1 MAMRRNGILS
11 LENGGDA
18 FLKRY
23 DWPGEEIG
31 AVRPYIESL
40 PGLAPTPVDERL
52 ARSQEMGRLQL
63 GLALAA
69 RGFGSMGAQPR
80 AGEMA
85 ISTVG
90 RELLAPLAGDAMTVA
105 QKLYDDKLALQA
117 AFKAEQ
123 GKVSL
128 AALDMARDR
137 QNKLA
142 AFEETKKIAEIKAST
157 TGLLSTFEEGVDF
170 TVKGPDGTELT
181 ATGNVTTTRNKT
193 GDFQYAVTFG
203 DSVTPDGIVIAAGT
217 RVISFKKPPTGES
230 GSRYFAPRD
239 LQVKI
244 TRDTVDILANTDYAI
259 DPRFIGR
266 EATYSLLQPKSGA
279 APIPSLIIGNQTIP
293 LSELTLS
300 KQDRLNLTQPWS
312 DPVGKDHP
320 NSISWQRTAIGA
332 LASVQDSIVG
342 PGAVVN
348 ENGLKVIPGNI
359 SQFLKGDLWYRDLD
373 QVREFF
379 PLERNDDIPL
389 EPEDQD
395 FIIEQ
400 LRANINSRKEGQEK
414 INKLMN
420 KDHVDAAIKEL
431 LGKTVTNLGLP
442 SRLETE
448 MDRPQ
453 EGAAQLRLKAAVKSY
468 DDGANPDKVFS
479 ALHRSGFVPYE
490 QFFKT
495 SPGKAYAVWQWN
507 PEIAGA
513 DDIND
518 TAGVQRRIDAGV
530 GAQNIVINPG
540 DPVLDRSQALNAS
553 AMKVRERRLDK
564 QSHKDASDI
573 QDSLSQAIGMRS
585 LLLNFETAV
594 MLSPEAEGWLTGRF
608 ASGLT
613 QLGLSDMPE
622 WSAALAASRGL
633 QEAYARQVGK
643 KGLGEMRIT
652 DQDLKGLQLL
662 QAKLANPE
670 QLNKAVIQQM
680 MTMNDRIIQELVRS
694 AGYVDFDEKLLRE
707 VAETGLDTSK
717 MRTHLNWHSPYF
729 RSTFPLS
736 RQQAPQHSPEYMKAL
751 KQLGDLKSLAD
762 NKGNFWQPTEASTK
776 RGLAKGNRASLDEG
790 KFVRYPVFHLDTL
803 FRDKNYDAL
812 DKLHK
817 QTTEWYRTHELRT
830 FSR

>member
-1 MAMRRNGILS
+1 ML
-11 LENGGDA
+11 
-18 FLKRY
+18 
-23 DWPGEEIG
+23 
-31 AVRPYIESL
+31 
-40 PGLAPTPVDERL
+40 
-52 ARSQEMGRLQL
+52 L
-63 GLALAA
+63 GLA
-69 RGFGSMGAQPR
+69 
-80 AGEMA
+80 
-85 ISTVG
+85 
-90 RELLAPLAGDAMTVA
+90 
-105 QKLYDDKLALQA
+105 
-117 AFKAEQ
+117 
-123 GKVSL
+123 GKT
-128 AALDMARDR
+128 D
-137 QNKLA
+137 
-142 AFEETKKIAEIKAST
+142 T
-157 TGLLSTFEEGVDF
+157 LLSTLEEGVDF
-170 TVKGPDGTELT
+170 TYKAPDGAVRKGSGVVHT
-181 ATGNVTTTRNKT
+181 ARNKAGT
-193 GDFQYAVTFG
+193 TQRMLTFG
-203 DSVTPDGIVIAAGT
+203 DSTDSETGAVIPRGTVVLGWEKPD
-217 RVISFKKPPTGES
+217 TGES
-230 GSRYFAPRD
+230 GSLYFSPRD
-239 LQVKI
+239 LDVKV
-244 TRDTVDILANTDYAI
+244 TRDTVDILANTQYAI
-259 DPRFIGR
+259 DPTYIGDK
-266 EATYSLLQPKSGA
+266 ATYTLLQPKSGA
-279 APIPSLIIGNQTIP
+279 APIPSLTIGNQTIP

-320 NSISWQRTAIGA
+320 NSISWQKTAIGA

-379 PLERNDDIPL
+379 PLERNDGILL
-389 EPEDQD
+389 EPDDQD

-453 EGAAQLRLKAAVKSY
+453 EGAAQLRLKAAIKSY
-468 DDGANPDKVFS
+468 DDGANPDTVFS
-479 ALHRSGFVPYE
+479 ALNRSGFIPYE
-490 QFFKT
+490 KFFKT

-518 TAGVQRRIDAGV
+518 TEGVQRRIDAGV
-530 GAQNIVINPG
+530 AAQNIVINPG
-540 DPVLDRSQALNAS
+540 DPVLDRSQAINEA
-553 AMKVRERRLDK
+553 AMKERNRRLDK
-564 QSHKDASDI
+564 QSHRDASDI

-585 LLLNFETAV
+585 LLQDFETAV

-613 QLGLSDMPE
+613 QLGLSKMPE
-622 WSAALAASRGL
+622 WSAAVAASRGL
-633 QEAYARQVGK
+633 QQAYARQVGK

-652 DQDLKGLQLL
+652 DQDLEGLQLL

-680 MTMNDRIIQELVRS
+680 MAMNDRIIYELVRS

-762 NKGNFWQPTEASTK
+762 NKGNFWQPTEGSTK

-790 KFVRYPVFHLDTL
+790 AFVRYPVFRLDTL
-803 FRDKNYDAL
+803 FRDKNYDEL
-812 DKLHK
+812 DRLHK